1 MKSILLMAAL
11 AAGMLAPVQAGLNVK
26 MGRALEDPLFAAL
39 ISFAVGTL
47 GLVGICVAR
56 GVEFSRISQ
65 GFSQPWPVWCAGL
78 LGVFYVSATLILTPR
93 LGAALTFSLV
103 VAGQLLAALALDHFG
118 LFGIPVQSISWIR
131 VLGVVLITAG
141 VVLIRRF

>member
-1 MKSILLMAAL
+1 MKLFYLLVAL
-11 AAGMLAPVQAGLNVK
+11 AAGMLAPIQAGLNLK
-26 MGRALEDPLFAAL
+26 MARALEDPLFAAL
-39 ISFAVGTL
+39 ISFFVGTL
-47 GLVGICVAR
+47 GLGAICLAR
-56 GVEFSRISQ
+56 GVDFSKITQ

-78 LGVFYVSATLILTPR
+78 LGIFYVSATLILTPR
-93 LGAALTFSLV
+93 LGAALTLSLV

-118 LFGIPVQSISWIR
+118 LFGIPVQNISWIR